1 MSGNEADNR
10 TTVLE
15 GIHYATGRAV
25 RIAVTGGRIAA
36 VEPLTA
42 GDGDKAGAL
51 PFIAPGLV
59 DLQINGYDGDDF
71 NTLPFTAEMV
81 VKASRALWREGVTSY
96 YPTIITNSP
105 EAIEEAAG
113 IIAQA
118 CDSDARTNRSI
129 AGIHVEGPFISPE
142 DGARGAHSAA
152 YVRAPDW
159 DMFER
164 WQRAAGGRI
173 RILTLSPEWPNS
185 AEFIAKCSASGVTVS
200 IGHTA
205 ATPEQ
210 IREAVRAGARM
221 STHLGNGAHLTMP
234 RHPNYIWEQLAQDDL
249 WSCVIADGFHLP
261 EAVLKVIFK
270 TKGAQALMVSDA
282 VYLCGMPSGEYTTHV
297 GGKVVL
303 TEEGR
308 LSLASNPKI
317 LAGSAQML
325 LWGIE
330 HVVRTG
336 LAGLADAWEMSSVR
350 PAGFMKLDAG
360 SGLTAGAPADI
371 VLFDRQGDRIRPL
384 QTYKDGELV
393 YELEEKRG

>member
-1 MSGNEADNR
+1 MSAIGNGSAAGAQ
-10 TTVLE
+10 VLE
-15 GIHYATGRAV
+15 GIHYATGFPV
-25 RIAVTGGRIAA
+25 RVVVRSGLIAGI
-36 VEPLTA
+36 EPLDSGEAA
-42 GDGDKAGAL
+42 GL
-51 PFIAPGLV
+51 PFIGPGLV
-59 DLQINGYDGDDF
+59 DLQINGYAGDDF
-71 NTLPFTAEMV
+71 NTLPFSADLV
-81 VKASRALWREGVTSY
+81 VRASRALWGEGVTSY

-113 IIAQA
+113 IIAKA
-118 CDSDARTNRSI
+118 CDSDDRTNRTI

-142 DGARGAHSAA
+142 DGARGAHSAD

-159 DMFER
+159 ELFQR

-173 RILTLSPEWPNS
+173 RILTLSPEWPGS
-185 AEFIAKCSASGVTVS
+185 ADFIAKCSASGVTVS
-200 IGHTA
+200 IGHTS

-221 STHLGNGAHLTMP
+221 STHLGNGAHLTLP
-234 RHPNYIWEQLAQDDL
+234 RHPNYIWEQLAQDEL

-270 TKGAQALMVSDA
+270 TKGSQALMVSDA
-282 VYLCGMPSGEYTTHV
+282 VYLSGMPAGEYTTHV

-308 LSLASNPKI
+308 LSLASNRNI

-330 HVVRTG
+330 HVLRKG
-336 LAGLADAWEMSSVR
+336 LADLRDAWEMSSVR
-350 PAGFMKLDAG
+350 PASFMRLAAG
-360 SGLTAGAPADI
+360 AGLKPGAPADI
-371 VLFDRQGDRIRPL
+371 VLFERHADRIRL
-384 QTYKDGELV
+384 KRTYKDGELV
-393 YELEEKRG
+393 YKAEETSR

>member
-1 MSGNEADNR
+1 MNDIEKGNR
-10 TTVLE
+10 PSSIE
-15 GIHYATGRAV
+15 GIHYMTGQAV
-25 RIAVTGGRIAA
+25 RVGIQDGVITG
-36 VEPLTA
+36 VEPLGSA
-42 GDGDKAGAL
+42 AVGQL
-51 PFIAPGLV
+51 PTIAPGLV
-59 DLQINGYDGDDF
+59 DLQINGYAGDDF
-71 NTLPFTAEMV
+71 NMLPFSADMV

-105 EAIEEAAG
+105 EAIEEASS
-113 IIAQA
+113 IIAKA
-118 CDSDARTNRSI
+118 CDQDARTNRMI

-142 DGARGAHSAA
+142 DGARGAHNAV

-221 STHLGNGAHLTMP
+221 STHLGNGSHLTLP
-234 RHPNYIWEQLAQDDL
+234 RHPNYIWEQLAQDEL

-270 TKGAQALMVSDA
+270 TKGPQAIMVSDA
-282 VYLCGMPSGEYTTHV
+282 VHLSGMPSGEYTTHV

-303 TEEGR
+303 TPEGR
-308 LSLASNPKI
+308 LSLASNPNI

-330 HVVRTG
+330 HVTRKG
-336 LAGLADAWEMSSVR
+336 LADLRDAWEMSSVR
-350 PAGFMKLDAG
+350 PAQFMKLPSGAG
-360 SGLTAGAPADI
+360 ITAGAPADV
-371 VLFDRQGDRIRPL
+371 VLFERDGDRIRL
-384 QTYKDGELV
+384 LKTFKDGELV
-393 YELEEKRG
+393 YEAEENSK